1 MTVLCYHAVNPGW
14 TSPISMHPDAFARH
28 AAWLAAHR
36 SVMPLGQ
43 AVRDLDVRG
52 RLPRGAV
59 ALTFDDGFAS
69 VHEHAWPHL
78 ARLRLPATV
87 FVVTRTLSKAGQ
99 EVDWIDTPPPWE
111 TRTLTVDQVLEMQ
124 QDGVAFESHSS
135 THADLTRLSHAECLA
150 DLRES
155 REQLETVLGR
165 PVRLLAYPRG
175 RHSPHVRDAARK
187 AGYTHAFALPEG
199 PEAVGPYSLPRV
211 GVYRGN
217 DVRNLR
223 VKVTPGYLAVRTGR
237 TLQGVRRAKRAV
249 AGLRR

>member
-14 TSPISMHPDAFARH
+14 TSPISMDPEAFAEH

-36 SVMPLGQ
+36 AVMRLGD
-43 AVRDLDVRG
+43 AVRHLDVRG

-69 VHEHAWPHL
+69 VHQHAWPEL

-87 FVVTRTLSKAGQ
+87 FLVARTLTDDGQ
-99 EVDWIDTPPPWE
+99 EVDWIDTPPPYE

-135 THADLTRLSHAECLA
+135 THADLTRLTHAECVA
-150 DLRES
+150 DLRDS

-165 PVRLLAYPRG
+165 PVRMLAYPKG
-175 RHSPHVRDAARK
+175 RHTAHVRDAAKR
-187 AGYTHAFALPEG
+187 AGYSHAFALPEG
-199 PEAVGPYSLPRV
+199 REPVGPYSLPRV
-211 GVYRGN
+211 GLYRGN
-217 DVRNLR
+217 GTRGLR
-223 VKVTPGYLAVRTGR
+223 VKTTPGYLAVRTGR
-237 TLQGVRRAKRAV
+237 TFRVATRVRRAL
-249 AGLRR
+249 AGGWR